1 MAKDEQ
7 IMSYMDLLLHTNRLF
22 GWIYDEHMQML
33 FTTYPGDD
41 YQGFDAL
48 FQLQVTPALNADLTS
63 SPRFVYSFFN
73 LAWLIDPEIVDLYR
87 RKFLQRTGKGY
98 GSTQPVHQDKGK
110 CIQTADLSSHCCK

>member
-73 LAWLIDPEIVDLYR
+73 LAWLIDPEIVDHKIKKLYVLGPA
-87 RKFLQRTGKGY
+87 FT
-98 GSTQPVHQDKGK
+98 
-110 CIQTADLSSHCCK
+110 